1 MKNDQEIFKKSP
13 FAIAK
18 KHPEV
23 SLTKNAEDFSVEKW
37 KLLVKDIK
45 GDIPTWRDYCV
56 YGLDFLLLQGFQ
68 VSQIHLGIACNPDQN
83 FSWTCSGKQQTHCP
97 MYVEES
103 RYEKR

>member
-18 KHPEV
+18 KSEV

-56 YGLDFLLLQGFQ
+56 YG
-68 VSQIHLGIACNPDQN
+68 
-83 FSWTCSGKQQTHCP
+83 
-97 MYVEES
+97 
-103 RYEKR
+103 